1 MTSNRFDPDAAA
13 GSLQE
18 AHLVSSPELRAKI
31 IDPVVA
37 GALVDISISLR
48 KLTDSSKPVAETCI
62 ACGAVGAHYSY
73 CPVRVSESAPTKE
86 TK

>member
-37 GALVDISISLR
+37 GALVDISVSLR
-48 KLTDSSKPVAETCI
+48 KLTGGSDDR
-62 ACGAVGAHYSY
+62 G
-73 CPVRVSESAPTKE
+73 
-86 TK
+86 

>member
-18 AHLVSSPELRAKI
+18 ARLVSSPELRAKI

-37 GALVDISISLR
+37 GALVDISVSLR
-48 KLTDSSKPVAETCI
+48 KLTGTSEPVTSQGCT
-62 ACGAVGAHYSY
+62 V
-73 CPVRVSESAPTKE
+73 APDGWWCSRAKGHE
-86 TK
+86 GPCAAREC